1 MKTFPGNHICW
12 SVRHVALVESLTFPG
27 FPQKRSPCMQQMSCL
42 KSTDASW
49 SLWLAVNRPPMDHCG
64 RFASNNE
71 YYRCQQI
78 TTNSERQQKPNN
90 INKCVRLPTYA
101 DNVALPATAA
111 TIYCMVHSKLKVQ
124 NSSTFQRTFKDPN
137 CFFQAPKLS
146 TKSHTLDAD
155 IKNLDCNVTLK
166 CTVLYSPIP

>member
-1 MKTFPGNHICW
+1 VVKTFPGNHIRW

-78 TTNSERQQKPNN
+78 TTNSERQRKPNN
-90 INKCVRLPTYA
+90 INKCVQLRTYA

-111 TIYCMVHSKLKVQ
+111 AIYCRVHSKLKKYKIQALFKELSRTQIAFFKHQ
-124 NSSTFQRTFKDPN
+124 NYRQK
-137 CFFQAPKLS
+137 A
-146 TKSHTLDAD
+146 
-155 IKNLDCNVTLK
+155 
-166 CTVLYSPIP
+166 IP